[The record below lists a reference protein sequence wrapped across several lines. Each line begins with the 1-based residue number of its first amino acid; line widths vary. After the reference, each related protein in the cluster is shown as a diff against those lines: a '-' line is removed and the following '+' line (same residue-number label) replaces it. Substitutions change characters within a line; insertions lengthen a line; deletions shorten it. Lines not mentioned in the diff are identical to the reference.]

1 MTASTSELQQAWELV
16 SAIEP
21 RAEVATGRIAEVH
34 VAIARATTAQ
44 AAMTML
50 TSDERAEADAAMVT
64 VLGRAA
70 AIAIAAGDPVAD
82 DWLARAERT
91 TRDDRLR
98 ERFTAGRRTPMRYRA
113 LSRLITSPPALGRA
127 NRARVAG
134 GRACRGRRRASQG
147 RRWT

>member
-50 TSDERAEADAAMVT
+50 TSD
-64 VLGRAA
+64 
-70 AIAIAAGDPVAD
+70 
-82 DWLARAERT
+82 
-91 TRDDRLR
+91 
-98 ERFTAGRRTPMRYRA
+98 
-113 LSRLITSPPALGRA
+113 
-127 NRARVAG
+127 
-134 GRACRGRRRASQG
+134 
-147 RRWT
+147 